1 MAVAAV
7 GVGGAP
13 LLFQMPRGIRLMR
26 SESLWK
32 ETGPMFLQAPQ
43 LMCGHHQCAAGVKNH
58 WFSNRLLMSK
68 KPLSKSSAPVLL
80 SARLKVWAS

>member
-1 MAVAAV
+1 
-7 GVGGAP
+7 
-13 LLFQMPRGIRLMR
+13 
-26 SESLWK
+26 
-32 ETGPMFLQAPQ
+32 MFLQAPQ

-68 KPLSKSSAPVLL
+68 KPPSKSSAPVLL